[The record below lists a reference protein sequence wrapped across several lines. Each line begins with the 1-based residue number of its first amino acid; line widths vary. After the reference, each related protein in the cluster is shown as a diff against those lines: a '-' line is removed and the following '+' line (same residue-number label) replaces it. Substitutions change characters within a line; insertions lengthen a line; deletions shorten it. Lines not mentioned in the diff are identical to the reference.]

1 MTKGS
6 GWSVLVATDGTRE
19 ARAAVAAAAAFPWPS
34 GTRASGVVV
43 RTFVPEGRPASFMKA
58 FDRVYRRV
66 ATAAQ
71 RVLAARWPG
80 AEVAVVDARPAD
92 GILGVA
98 KRSRTRVIVMG
109 SRARGRLARLLLG
122 SVARTVVYRAPCAVL
137 VVRGRSREFTRF
149 VIGIDGSAGSRRAV
163 DLVARLQV
171 PRGGHVRLVAVV
183 EPLRTPAMPPVPL
196 PIRQDV
202 AALAAKENAR
212 RLTNARRHLGS
223 AERRLERTKWTV
235 RTTVREGAPLSELLA
250 AATEAEAHALVVGPR
265 GVSGAER
272 LLLGSVADGVLSH
285 SPLPVLLVR

>member
-1 MTKGS
+1 
-6 GWSVLVATDGTRE
+6 
-19 ARAAVAAAAAFPWPS
+19 
-34 GTRASGVVV
+34 
-43 RTFVPEGRPASFMKA
+43 MKA